1 LKTITRFPH
10 EYTETEDC
18 WIPMPDGVKLA
29 AKLWLP
35 AIASKERVP
44 TIIEVIPYRKRDIY
58 APRDAMHHRYFAGHG
73 YATMRV
79 DIRGS
84 GDSDGIQ
91 GVFATNDE
99 AEDTVEVLKWIE
111 QQP

>member
-1 LKTITRFPH
+1 MKVVTKFPH
-10 EYTETEDC
+10 WYTETEDC
-18 WIPMPDGVKLA
+18 WIPMPDGGRLA

-35 AIASKERVP
+35 DIADKKRVP

-99 AEDTVEVLKWIE
+99 SEDTVQVLEWIA
-111 QQP
+111 Q